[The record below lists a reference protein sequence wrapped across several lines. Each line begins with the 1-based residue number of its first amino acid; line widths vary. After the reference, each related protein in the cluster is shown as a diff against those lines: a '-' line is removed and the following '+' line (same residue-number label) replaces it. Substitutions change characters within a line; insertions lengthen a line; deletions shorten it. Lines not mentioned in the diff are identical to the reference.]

1 MPKILDFSNTSI
13 AKGVIDMA
21 HRINAAIEKEHGP
34 QFKFDLTPRHNGQ
47 TFKTKNRRG
56 EDIEVRTNAIIPS
69 EEIFSISQEL
79 VRQADEPFAA
89 REVFEEDTSFHP
101 GSREVGFDVLSETGE
116 ASLVAVG
123 ELNPAVQQANATIG
137 RNFQPVCKIASAV
150 SITRDEIQ
158 FLDLRQDRGLSP
170 LVDLMTEKLTTG
182 KKNNDRVHDRLV
194 WMGAEIKGSAGGRI
208 AGVRDFLSNDPLL
221 NASAA
226 PSKGRVENVPNGAT
240 NSPTWFDKT
249 SDEIIADIARGLAY
263 INRLNTYQ
271 ANTIVLPPS
280 VLISRLG
287 FKRTSDVDSTPL
299 VEWIQRAARL
309 SLGRELKIVASN
321 AVQYGEATGTVRPV
335 SMFADSAFMLL
346 DSQKKHQAIATIE
359 PLTMLPAVTDE
370 HGTIKQIMQQKTSG
384 IMVKHPSTMY
394 AGVKIQLGNNIS

>member
-13 AKGVIDMA
+13 AKGVIDLA
-21 HRINAAIEKEHGP
+21 HRINAAIEKEHGK
-34 QFKFDLTPRHNGQ
+34 QFTFDLTPRHNGQ
-47 TFKTKNRRG
+47 TFKTRNSRG
-56 EDIEVRTNAIIPS
+56 EEIEVRTNAIIPS
-69 EEIFSISQEL
+69 EEIFTISQEL

-101 GSREVGFDVLSETGE
+101 GSREVGFDVLTETGE

-123 ELNPAVQQANATIG
+123 EVNPAVQQANATIG
-137 RNFQPVCKIASAV
+137 RNFNPVCKIAQAV

-170 LVDLMTEKLTTG
+170 LVDLMTEKLNTG
-182 KKNNDRVHDRLV
+182 KKNMDRVHDRLV
-194 WMGAEIKGSAGGRI
+194 WMGAEIKGSVGGRI
-208 AGVRDFLSNDPLL
+208 VGVNDYLSGDPLL
-221 NASAA
+221 NASDA
-226 PSKGRVENVPNGAT
+226 PSKGRVEDVAT
-240 NSPTWFDKT
+240 VGGKITWFDKD

-309 SLGRELKIVASN
+309 SLGKELKIVASN
-321 AVQYGEATGTVRPV
+321 AVQYGVASGTKRPT

-346 DSQKKHQAIATIE
+346 DSQKKYQAIATVE
-359 PLTMLPAVTDE
+359 PLTMLPSVTDE